1 MPRYSY
7 SSSYSP
13 VGDLVVVSICLVMFI
28 LMLFSYNRRTRSFRI
43 FLSTVAT
50 LVVACYADV
59 VFNLLGTMGEERLL
73 PVVKLFRCVYHASLF
88 TIFFLFVLYIGDVT
102 QLNQKR
108 RVRNT
113 LIAGLI
119 LLVVVGVDVYDT
131 VRGTSVVMGDDRL
144 SFQSRGVFFY
154 GYVAYVAL
162 ILVLM
167 TAVRKR
173 LYRRVMLGFYGTM
186 AMSFVVL
193 LVQGVHGQ
201 SSFTAATFLYP
212 MIGMFYIMHASP
224 YDAAIGAI
232 DSRGLEDTVKYN
244 LENRKEFGFLSL
256 YMHAFDEEGKSLPTH
271 LQATIRRFA
280 TDFFRGAMLF
290 QVGKGHWMLIYPIA
304 RNRNHEKRTK
314 AMLDAFQAEYRL
326 FQYDYKIV
334 VGKSIDEVSRRN
346 EYASFIRDIHRII
359 PENSIYTVGPED
371 VKRFNSNEYV
381 LHELEDIYKKR
392 DLNDPRVLVY
402 CQPVLNIRTGRY
414 DTAEALM
421 RLKLERTGMVFP
433 DRFIPLAEEYGYIH
447 VLTEIILNKT
457 CRQVGRLMEQHYAV
471 TRVSVN
477 VSVLELKLDRF
488 CEDITRV
495 IKRNGIPGDKIAI
508 ELTESMTDSDF
519 ILMKDKIS
527 QLREQGIKF
536 YLDDFGT
543 GYSNLE
549 RIMGLP
555 FDIIKFD
562 RSLVVAC
569 GASERSQRIVHGLAN
584 MLAQLDYAVLFEG
597 VETADDEAMCE
608 DMSASYL
615 QGYKYSKPVPIE
627 KLAGYFEKEA
637 A

>member
-1 MPRYSY
+1 MTRYSF

-13 VGDLVVVSICLVMFI
+13 VGDLLVVSVCLVMFI
-28 LMLFSYNRRTRSFRI
+28 LMLFSYNRRTRSFKI
-43 FLSTVAT
+43 FLMTVAT
-50 LVVACYADV
+50 LVIACYADV
-59 VFNLLGTMGEERLL
+59 VFNLLGTLREERLL
-73 PVVKLFRCVYHASLF
+73 PMVKLFRCVYHAALF
-88 TIFFLFVLYIGDVT
+88 SIFFLFVVYICDVT
-102 QLNQKR
+102 QLSQKR

-119 LLVVVGVDVYDT
+119 LLAVVGVDVFDT
-131 VRGTSVVMGDDRL
+131 VRGTSVVIEEERL
-144 SFQSRGVFFY
+144 SFQTRGVFFY
-154 GYVAYVAL
+154 GYAAYVAL

-186 AMSFVVL
+186 AMSFMVL
-193 LVQGVHGQ
+193 LVQGIHGQ
-201 SSFTAATFLYP
+201 ASFTTATFLYP

-232 DSRGLEDTVKYN
+232 DSRGMEETVKYN
-244 LENRKEFGFLSL
+244 LENRREFGFLSL

-290 QVGKGHWMLIYPIA
+290 QAGKGHWMLIYPIA
-304 RNRNHEKRTK
+304 RNKDHEKRTK

-326 FQYDYKIV
+326 FLYDYKIV
-334 VGKSIDEVSRRN
+334 VGKSIDEVSRKN
-346 EYASFIRDIHRII
+346 EYASFIRDIHRTM
-359 PENSIYTVGPED
+359 PENTIYTVGAED
-371 VKRFNSNEYV
+371 VKRFNSKEYV
-381 LHELEDIYKKR
+381 LHELEDISRKR
-392 DLNDPRVLVY
+392 DMNDPRVLVY
-402 CQPVLNIRTGRY
+402 CQPVLNIGTGKY

-421 RLKLERTGMVFP
+421 RLKLERTGLVFP

-447 VLTEIILNKT
+447 ALTEIILNKT
-457 CRQVGRLMEQHYAV
+457 CWQVYRLMEQHYAV

-488 CEDITRV
+488 CEDITRI

-519 ILMKDKIS
+519 LLMKDKIS

-543 GYSNLE
+543 GYSNME

-562 RSLVVAC
+562 RSLVAAC
-569 GASERSQRIVHGLAN
+569 STSERSKRIVNGLAN

-597 VETADDEAMCE
+597 VEDARDEAMCE

-615 QGYKYSKPVPIE
+615 QGYKYSRPVPIE
-627 KLAGYFEKEA
+627 KLAGYFEKETA
-637 A
+637 